1 MKRDTWIKLGA
12 LVTLLAC
19 LSTSGGLAVA
29 LTAIAGREKLTY
41 TDRAE
46 DGQSREVSLGIAMGA
61 FRGIFVNFL
70 WMRANDMKQEGKFYE
85 ANQLADAIT
94 RLQPRFPSVWV
105 FHAWNLAYN
114 ISVSTQTPEERWA
127 WVEAGID
134 LLRQRGIPA
143 NPNSLLL
150 HKELGWIF
158 LHKIGGQT
166 DDANL
171 YYKRMLAQEW
181 TIAVGPPPK
190 RGPEDRDRAKAIK
203 KYADWIAIIRDA
215 PNTPEQ
221 LSEREP
227 TTVDLAQALGRLG
240 YSPDWNLLRRYEMW
254 NGLKNAGQRRFY
266 EKVVGPNTR
275 AIGQLIDDPKFAKA
289 WPVLNSFIRK
299 QYLQNRYHMDPAKM
313 VRFTEQIGPLD
324 WRHHAAHAFY
334 WANSGVENSMNRW
347 TVENKATF
355 DFINTDRISAQS
367 VQDLFRSGDLYFDF
381 FASTV
386 PGQYSLWLGVP
397 NAHFVQSYGDILEGM
412 VSRSWAD
419 IPNMRGTMP
428 LAGGY
433 ENFIR
438 DAICFFYSRGEVA
451 TASLWRDRLLNF
463 KYLTMN
469 DPEKK
474 EKLSL
479 PLDEFVL
486 KELTGELERPAI
498 AVQQA
503 TGALQGSFVNGLL
516 AGDLELFRKQF
527 EYAKLAHRKF
537 FEAQMRKTVVSG
549 KEARMEQMPSDF
561 RVLAGAQFASFLST
575 LGADD
580 AEQVYDR
587 APDDLKSLGYDSL
600 VAVYQQDLDKLVKEN
615 PTAGLRSFDMIF
627 PKPKGLDEG
636 RAVMREFERTR
647 SGRPSDAVERQ

>member
-1 MKRDTWIKLGA
+1 MKRDTWIKLA
-12 LVTLLAC
+12 ASLVLC
-19 LSTSGGLAVA
+19 LCLVSSGGLAIAMTA
-29 LTAIAGREKLTY
+29 LAGQEKLNY

-70 WMRANDMKQEGKFYE
+70 WMRANQMKEDGKFYE

-94 RLQPRFPSVWV
+94 KLQPRFPSVWV

-127 WVEAGID
+127 WVNAGID
-134 LLRQRGIPA
+134 LLRAKGIPA

-171 YYKRMLAQEW
+171 YYKKMLAQEW

-203 KYADWIAIIRDA
+203 KFAEWIAVIRDA

-221 LSEREP
+221 LEEREP
-227 TTVDLAQALGRLG
+227 TTRALAGALAKAGFVPNWDLLK
-240 YSPDWNLLRRYEMW
+240 RYEMW
-254 NGLKNAGQRRFY
+254 KALSASGQRRFI
-266 EKVVGPNTR
+266 KQQVGPNTQ
-275 AIGQLIDDPKFAKA
+275 AIGAIIDDPRYAKA
-289 WPVLNSFIRK
+289 WPVLIAFVRK
-299 QYLQNRYHMDPAKM
+299 KVLELRYHMDPAKM
-313 VRFTEQIGPLD
+313 VRYTEKIGPMD
-324 WRHHAAHAFY
+324 WRHHAAHAYY
-334 WANSGVENSMNRW
+334 WANEGVENSIDRVNQQ
-347 TVENKATF
+347 NKTTF
-355 DFINTDRISAQS
+355 DFINTDRISAQA

-386 PGQYSLWLGVP
+386 PGQYCLWLGVP
-397 NAHFVQSYGDILEGM
+397 NPHFVQSYGDILEEM

-419 IPNMRGTMP
+419 NANKRATMP

-438 DAICFFYSRGEVA
+438 DAITFFYSRGELQ
-451 TASLWRDRLLNF
+451 TAEEWRDRLRNF
-463 KYLTMN
+463 KYMTMN
-469 DPEKK
+469 DPERK
-474 EKLSL
+474 ERLAL
-479 PLDEFVL
+479 PLDEYVAL
-486 KELTGELERPAI
+486 ELTGELERPAI
-498 AVQQA
+498 AVQQVS
-503 TGALQGSFVNGLL
+503 GALQGAYVNGLL
-516 AGDLELFRKQF
+516 GGDTDLFLKQF
-527 EYAKLAHRKF
+527 EFAKLAHRKF
-537 FEAQMRKTVVSG
+537 FEAQMRTTAVSG

-561 RVLAGAQFASFLST
+561 RIVAGYQFAVFIST
-575 LGADD
+575 LGLDD
-580 AEQVYDR
+580 AEKVYDR
-587 APDDLKSLGYDSL
+587 APDDLKSIGYDA
-600 VAVYQQDLDKLVKEN
+600 VARNFEEELDAAVKAH
-615 PTAGLRSFDMIF
+615 PDSGLRSFDAIF

-636 RAVMREFERTR
+636 RALIREFERKR
-647 SGRPSDAVERQ
+647 SGSPGEAIERK